1 MSNRELISRLRDVHG
16 GSAQAILGST
26 IFTDAAD
33 ALEALEPE
41 TDASLDTRMIAAGMI
56 PLTSLLTDDPMGKF
70 ACHNAVRDMESFA
83 EWLGG
88 KHREYTRMRMQYEL
102 KDKPK
107 DDLYEWVFAHS
118 ATFGEVVANFR
129 QATSLE
135 VE

>member
-1 MSNRELISRLRDVHG
+1 MSNRELINRLRCAHE
-16 GSAQAILGST
+16 GSALTILGST
-26 IFTDAAD
+26 IFMDAAD

-41 TDASLDTRMIAAGMI
+41 TDASLDARMIAAGMV
-56 PLTSLLTDDPMGKF
+56 PLTSLLADDPIGKF

-88 KHREYTRMRMQYEL
+88 QHRGYTRMRAQYEL

-118 ATFGEVVANFR
+118 AVYGEVVANFR
-129 QATSLE
+129 QATSTE
-135 VE
+135 GE